1 MILSTLYVTLAAVSV
16 SASSLSAPA
25 KVAALVQTL
34 QSLPKC
40 YLPCIDE
47 NAVSANTDTVASICG
62 ILLGP
67 ASDQTNLQNCV
78 ISNCPTDDLLSIS
91 AVLVTDTLPQTC
103 SELDPSQQLLQ
114 ILHSFPSCVPPCLN
128 PDKSS
133 TVDRD
138 TVNSLCTMINN
149 PNETPVTFLTC
160 LYSSCNSTTIEDLQ
174 LYMADPEHSVQL
186 NTECAYISLP
196 QPPAAV
202 QPPQNK
208 TTPASYPPEP
218 IDPSQQLLQ
227 ILHSFPSC
235 VPPCLNPDKS
245 STVDRDTVNS
255 LCTMINNPNETPV
268 TFLTCLYSSCNSTT
282 IEDLQLYMA
291 DPEHSVQLNTGCAS
305 ISLPQPP
312 AAVQPPQNKTTPAS
326 YPPVNPI
333 DEFMTGLASAPT
345 CFLSCLN
352 GNTTVST
359 TTVVA
364 ICRAFLGTQ
373 ETQNKLMACASTSC
387 SIVDV
392 NLFFQQFSPYFAYLP
407 QVCLAVDPLDTMTSM
422 LTQSPECIRVGLN
435 GGYGSDLIVSEKTI
449 MGFCQFVRTP
459 QWFEQY
465 LQAACPDSEV
475 VGAHQL
481 TANKEIMGSLQSVCA
496 DMPAVNQT
504 IILPPTFDREPTL
517 LLNGTRRAVPN
528 TGSNI
533 SPIATTSSTQPV
545 QDTVA
550 TLMELP
556 PCFVTCM
563 GGGEE
568 QISEKSIASFC
579 LLLGQGPPD
588 SGITRFQNCVVH
600 QCENPRAINAAFA
613 VFDTAMIT
621 FAQSCILLEPVS
633 MVMSLVQS
641 YPPCVA
647 QCLNKGGRSSQVS
660 VTTAQAMCV
669 ESAKNYTQL
678 DACTKASCANNS
690 NGFAQDWSI
699 SNEASTIMYISQSC
713 ALLSKSP
720 TLTWTLPTVAPTL
733 PPAPKALPEVVRVL
747 QKAPS
752 CMLECLGSPN
762 GKTFTPAML
771 AFVCNRFIYTTHYF
785 QNVDPFYSC
794 LLTSCDMN
802 DSPTRVEEMSQILGI
817 VYPQLPMACL
827 QLDPSLMISTVLSQQ
842 PVCLSNC
849 LAQAEHGVSVL
860 DAFCRRVDG
869 LDSLSTCLK
878 TDCDEMDMQV
888 LDQYPNNPVFMDM
901 VTRGCAMLAQWAVDD
916 KSVNATKPSVTRIPG
931 IASLSRR

>member
-1 MILSTLYVTLAAVSV
+1 MILSTLYATLAVTV
-16 SASSLSAPA
+16 SASSLSIPA

-34 QSLPKC
+34 QSLPTC
-40 YLPCIDE
+40 YLPCIDA
-47 NAVSANTDTVASICG
+47 NSVSANADT
-62 ILLGP
+62 
-67 ASDQTNLQNCV
+67 
-78 ISNCPTDDLLSIS
+78 CPTDDLLSIS

-103 SELDPSQQLLQ
+103 SELDPTQQLLQ

-160 LYSSCNSTTIEDLQ
+160 LYSSCDSTTIQDLQ
-174 LYMADPEHSVQL
+174 LYMADPEHS
-186 NTECAYISLP
+186 A
-196 QPPAAV
+196 
-202 QPPQNK
+202 
-208 TTPASYPPEP
+208 
-218 IDPSQQLLQ
+218 
-227 ILHSFPSC
+227 
-235 VPPCLNPDKS
+235 
-245 STVDRDTVNS
+245 
-255 LCTMINNPNETPV
+255 
-268 TFLTCLYSSCNSTT
+268 
-282 IEDLQLYMA
+282 
-291 DPEHSVQLNTGCAS
+291 QLNTGCAS
-305 ISLPQPP
+305 ISLPAPP
-312 AAVQPPQNKTTPAS
+312 PPTAVQPPQNKTTPTS
-326 YPPVNPI
+326 YPPEPLIPPVDPI
-333 DEFMTGLASAPT
+333 DEFMTGLASTAPT
-345 CFLSCLN
+345 CFLSCLVN
-352 GNTTVST
+352 GSSTVST
-359 TTVVA
+359 ATVVA
-364 ICRAFLGTQ
+364 ICRAFLSSQ
-373 ETQNKLMACASTSC
+373 ESQNELMACASSSC
-387 SIVDV
+387 SITDV
-392 NLFFQQFSPYFAYLP
+392 NLFFQQFSPNFAYLP
-407 QVCLAVDPLDTMTSM
+407 QVCLSVDPLDTMTSM

-435 GGYGSDLIVSEKTI
+435 GGYGSDLTVSENTI

-475 VGAHQL
+475 LGAHQL
-481 TANKEIMGSLQSVCA
+481 TANKEVMSSLISVCA

-504 IILPPTFDREPTL
+504 IVLPPTSDQVPTL

-528 TGSNI
+528 TGSSI
-533 SPIATTSSTQPV
+533 SPIATSLSTQPV

-550 TLMELP
+550 KLMKLP

-568 QISEKSIASFC
+568 QVSEKSIASFC

-600 QCENPRAINAAFA
+600 ECENPKSIHAAFA
-613 VFDTAMIT
+613 LFDTAMIT

-641 YPPCVA
+641 YPACVA
-647 QCLNKGGRSSQVS
+647 QCLNKGGRLSQVS

-669 ESAKNYTQL
+669 EAAKNYTQL
-678 DACTKASCANNS
+678 DACTKVSCANNS

-699 SNEASTIMYISQSC
+699 SNEASTIMYITQSC

-733 PPAPKALPEVVRVL
+733 PPVPKALPEVVRVL
-747 QKAPS
+747 QKAPT

-762 GKTFTPAML
+762 GKTLTPAML

-794 LLTSCDMN
+794 LLSSCEMN
-802 DSPTRVEEMSQILGI
+802 DNATTTTTTTTTRVEEMSQILGI
-817 VYPQLPMACL
+817 VYPQLPTACL
-827 QLDPSLMISTVLSQQ
+827 QVDPSLMISTVLSQQ
-842 PVCLSNC
+842 PVCLSSC
-849 LAQAEHGVSVL
+849 LTHNGVSVL
-860 DAFCRRVDG
+860 DAFCRRLADG
-869 LDSLSTCLK
+869 LESLSACLRVE
-878 TDCDEMDMQV
+878 CSEMDMQV

-901 VTRGCAMLAQWAVDD
+901 VTRGCATLTQWALED
-916 KSVNATKPSVTRIPG
+916 KSVKTTKPTLTRMPG
-931 IASLSRR
+931 IASLTRR